1 VRVAAVAGEIDD
13 RLGHEG
19 RPVAMIFRD
28 LLDQILEE
36 HVAIGGHQ
44 AVVVTPVQFEL
55 TVRI

>member
-1 VRVAAVAGEIDD
+1 
-13 RLGHEG
+13 
-19 RPVAMIFRD
+19 MIFRD